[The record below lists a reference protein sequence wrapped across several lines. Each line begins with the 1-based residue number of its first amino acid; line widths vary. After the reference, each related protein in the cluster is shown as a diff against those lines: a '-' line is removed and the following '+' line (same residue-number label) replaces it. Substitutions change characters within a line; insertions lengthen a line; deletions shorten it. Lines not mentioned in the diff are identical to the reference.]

1 MKMEIKLKMLVAHP
15 LNRKFETSG
24 AVWDDFCESVRTHGV
39 VESLFVRPKGKKY
52 EVLAGHRRLAA
63 ALAVG
68 TLSEVPCEV
77 MELND
82 CEALVFLMNSNLQR
96 AQMSV
101 MDEAMLVREIVE
113 MRGME
118 EDELLRELSRDKQ
131 WLRVRQAVFGFDYE
145 VQDAIASGRLSEG
158 AFREVLMAPEELQ
171 EKALEVVM
179 GGGEQFDEPLSEERA
194 REFIQF
200 SLIPEWEKECEWESN
215 SEKVRKQVT
224 KDLGKLCNGAPGVP
238 TVLVLPW
245 GKGADGLGG
254 DLVSAKELVP
264 IEYVSPDEEAG
275 KSWAYCAACVGAP
288 IYVLAPDAVN
298 HDKRLLVSRKVLL
311 DDAAARASH
320 GMKSGYLMA
329 KPGAKKSTEAVT
341 KALHVLEGE
350 GEKDFQEEEPLSEVA
365 TPGHADGM
373 KIEQKMEHHVMID
386 MGAVKKLAMW
396 AVSEAVPVNPTPKFV
411 PAWALTLESENRLEM
426 VDEIC
431 NWVHSLKT
439 GGGK

>member
-1 MKMEIKLKMLVAHP
+1 
-15 LNRKFETSG
+15 
-24 AVWDDFCESVRTHGV
+24 

-63 ALAVG
+63 AMEVGSVAV
-68 TLSEVPCEV
+68 VPCEV
-77 MELND
+77 IVLND

-101 MDEAMLVREIVE
+101 MDEARLVREIIE
-113 MRGME
+113 IRGMD
-118 EDELLRELSRDKQ
+118 EDELLHELSRDKQ
-131 WLRVRQAVFGFDYE
+131 WLRVRQEVFFFDYE
-145 VQDAIASGRLSEG
+145 VQEALASGHLSEG
-158 AFREVLMAPEELQ
+158 AFREVLMAPEEVR
-171 EKALEVVM
+171 EKALQVVM

-224 KDLGKLCNGAPGVP
+224 KDLSKLCNGAPGVP

-329 KPGAKKSTEAVT
+329 KPGAKKSSEAVA
-341 KALHVLEGE
+341 KAVHVLDGE
-350 GEKDFQEEEPLSEVA
+350 GEKDFKKDEPVSAVA
-365 TPGHADGM
+365 TPGQEDGM
-373 KIEQKMEHHVMID
+373 KIEQRMEHHVMID
-386 MGAVKKLAMW
+386 MGAVKRVAMW
-396 AVSEAVPVNPTPKFV
+396 ALNEPSGEPAPEWVPQWARYLAVD
-411 PAWALTLESENRLEM
+411 NRSQI
-426 VDEIC
+426 DEIC
-431 NWVHSLKT
+431 NWVMSLK
-439 GGGK
+439 GGAK